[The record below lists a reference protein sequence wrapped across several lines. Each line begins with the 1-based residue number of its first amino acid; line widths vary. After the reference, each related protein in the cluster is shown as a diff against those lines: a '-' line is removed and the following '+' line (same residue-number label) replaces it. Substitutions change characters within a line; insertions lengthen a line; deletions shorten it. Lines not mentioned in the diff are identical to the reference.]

1 MGCKAYL
8 EIMLKKKKK
17 KNVVADVVKL
27 NEIILEWTDIPRV
40 LIEMGNLDTG
50 THIQGEHVNM
60 KAEIKVMLPQAKE
73 I

>member
-1 MGCKAYL
+1 M
-8 EIMLKKKKK
+8 
-17 KNVVADVVKL
+17 
-27 NEIILEWTDIPRV
+27 EWTDIPGV

-50 THIQGEHVNM
+50 THIQGDHVKM

>member
-1 MGCKAYL
+1 M
-8 EIMLKKKKK
+8 
-17 KNVVADVVKL
+17 KL

-60 KAEIKVMLPQAKE
+60 KAEIKVMIPQAKE